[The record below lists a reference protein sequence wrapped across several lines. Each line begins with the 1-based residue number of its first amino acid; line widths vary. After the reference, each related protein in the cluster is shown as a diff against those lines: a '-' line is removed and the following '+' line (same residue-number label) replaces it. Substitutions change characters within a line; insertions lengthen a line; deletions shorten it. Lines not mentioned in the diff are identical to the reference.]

1 MHAAVFHGPNSISY
15 ENAYRNPID
24 TKAETF
30 SGSILKVNACC
41 VCAYDARVFRNGHSK
56 VTPPIVLGHEIC
68 GQTIEDITIRD
79 HLGSGTELR
88 SGSRVAISPI
98 IPCLRCVYCANKQ
111 YNLCNDLKEIGSSV
125 NGGFAE
131 YINIPKQILE
141 IGGIAPIPDCL
152 TNEEAALIEPLS
164 CCING
169 FSHIG
174 YPLETES
181 VVVLGDGPIGLL
193 HLQLSKNLY
202 KAKTAVV
209 GKIPQRLKKA
219 SSMGADATFWLDE
232 DTNNN
237 DNNESYKGYDHRYI
251 NGRNNLNSSGSS
263 YSGRTSGSGSNK
275 SSDEVLKFTAGKGAD
290 IIIIATNNPAA
301 LEFALK
307 VASKNSRIN
316 IFSGIVNSSSAGLS
330 IDPNWLHYNQ
340 ISITGS
346 FSSSP
351 KSLQE
356 AIRLVGSRK
365 IDLSQL
371 IGRSYSLDDIKQAL
385 LITEKCVDLRAV
397 INKF

>member
-1 MHAAVFHGPNSISY
+1 MNKLLLLEKRNKMHAAVFYGSSNISY
-15 ENAYRNPID
+15 EEAYTSPIENKGD
-24 TKAETF
+24 RL
-30 SGSILKVNACC
+30 SGCVLKVKACS
-41 VCAYDARVFRNGHSK
+41 VCSYDARVFRNGHLK
-56 VTPPIVLGHEIC
+56 VTPPIILGHEIC
-68 GQTIEDITIRD
+68 GQTVEDITTRI
-79 HLGSGTELR
+79 GPSGKNIQIK

-98 IPCLRCVYCANKQ
+98 IPCLKCAYCAKKQ
-111 YNLCNDLKEIGSSV
+111 YNLCNNLKELGSSV

-193 HLQLSKNLY
+193 HLQISKNLY
-202 KAKTAVV
+202 RAKTAIV

-219 SSMGADATFWLDE
+219 SSMGADATIRI
-232 DTNNN
+232 N
-237 DNNESYKGYDHRYI
+237 DNNKKEEGCDHRYI
-251 NGRNNLNSSGSS
+251 DGSS
-263 YSGRTSGSGSNK
+263 KNDLDSESIA
-275 SSDEVLKFTAGKGAD
+275 EVLRFTAGRGAD

-301 LEFALK
+301 LDFALK

-316 IFSGIVNSSSAGLS
+316 IFSGIANHGMLS
-330 IDPNWLHYNQ
+330 IDPNLLHYNQ

-346 FSSSP
+346 FSSTP

-356 AIRLVGSRK
+356 AIILAGSRE
-365 IDLSQL
+365 IDLSKL
-371 IGRSYSLDDIKQAL
+371 IGRSCSLADIEQAL
-385 LITEKCVDLRAV
+385 LVTEKCIELRTI